1 MYDSYSLKTCCY
13 LSLVKSE
20 NWQQNMALFFRNA
33 PLPEALEDVNNG
45 LTAIARRVLKQLYED
60 WLILIQQTEEIEG
73 TLKSHSWQTAQWQQ
87 QWR

>member
-1 MYDSYSLKTCCY
+1 MYDSYSLKTRCY

-20 NWQQNMALFFRNA
+20 DWQQNMASFFRNA

-73 TLKSHSWQTAQWQQ
+73 TFKSHSWQTAQWQQ
-87 QWR
+87 Q

>member
-20 NWQQNMALFFRNA
+20 NWQQNMASFFRNA

-45 LTAIARRVLKQLYED
+45 LTAIELRVLKQLYED

-73 TLKSHSWQTAQWQQ
+73 TLKSHSSQTAQWQQ

>member
-1 MYDSYSLKTCCY
+1 
-13 LSLVKSE
+13 
-20 NWQQNMALFFRNA
+20 MASFFRNA
-33 PLPEALEDVNNG
+33 PLLEALEDVDNG